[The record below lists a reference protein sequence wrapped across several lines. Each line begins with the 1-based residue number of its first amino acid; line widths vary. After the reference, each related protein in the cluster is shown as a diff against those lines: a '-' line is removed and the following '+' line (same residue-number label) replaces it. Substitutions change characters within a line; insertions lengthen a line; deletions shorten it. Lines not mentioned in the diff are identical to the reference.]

1 MQTDGD
7 TTPDLPLTDADIA
20 AYKAVAA
27 RQAHGDIERLT
38 RLGLV
43 VENPYEPGR
52 FVALDPRDAQQ
63 KLLEARYADLTTVV
77 EQLRSLPQLESLRA
91 AYDPER
97 MYGHASSELLPTMAQ
112 MDTRLG
118 EASSRATDEVLSA
131 QPTPRPQRDQQ
142 SLQTGSDRSL
152 TLLRRG
158 VKVRL
163 LYGPAATADAESR
176 AYVENFIA
184 AGGEARIH
192 RKPFVRTVIVDGR
205 DAFIDDFVAGHP
217 STAAGWH
224 ISDRAAVA
232 WARRVFT
239 HLWDSS
245 CTWEES
251 LSWGESLPTE
261 RQLQIL
267 GDLDAGYDQPTIARR
282 VRISPRQLTADIKE
296 ARETLG
302 LSSTY
307 QLMSWYGRWMARL
320 ETPGP
325 TV

>member
-1 MQTDGD
+1 MQRDDATAS
-7 TTPDLPLTDADIA
+7 DLPLTDDDIA
-20 AYKAVAA
+20 TYRAIAA
-27 RQAHGDIERLT
+27 RQPHGNTERLT
-38 RLGLV
+38 KLGLV
-43 VENPYEPGR
+43 VENPYEPGC

-77 EQLRSLPQLESLRA
+77 EQLRSLPQLESLRSV
-91 AYDPER
+91 YDPER

-112 MDTRLG
+112 MDTRIG
-118 EASSRATDEVLSA
+118 EASSRAREEALSA
-131 QPTPRPQRDQQ
+131 QPTPRPQRDQR

-176 AYVENFIA
+176 AYVKDFIA
-184 AGGEARIH
+184 AGGEVRIH

-205 DAFIDDFVAGHP
+205 DVFIDDFVAGHS

-232 WARRVFT
+232 WARRVFN
-239 HLWDSS
+239 HLWESS

-251 LSWGESLPTE
+251 LSWGESMPSE

-282 VRISPRQLTADIKE
+282 VRISQRQLTADLKE

-307 QLMSWYGRWMARL
+307 QLMSWYGRWMTRQEPA
-320 ETPGP
+320 E
-325 TV
+325 